1 MSLATAKQLTQPTE
15 GISCHAFNGDGTKLA
30 ICPNNNEIHIYEGCD
45 TNNWVRT
52 HVLAQHDLVV
62 SGLDWSPVTN
72 LIVSCSHDRNGY
84 VWTWDEAQGKW
95 QHAAVILRID
105 RGALDVQWAA
115 DGTRFAVAS
124 ASKCVP
130 VCTYDASSDWWV
142 SKTISS
148 KKGKKHFKST
158 VLCVAFHPQNSQIL
172 ACGSS
177 DFKCN
182 IFSVFSSDVDAAP
195 DGGPFG
201 APVEFGDTYADF
213 TSFGWVNAVAWSP
226 SGAVLAFAGH
236 DSSVHFVTFGDSGP
250 VCRTTRFKELPL
262 CSLYFPSDSLMVGG
276 GHEFNPVAFTGG
288 SAVGSEWTSIGFLD
302 RKKAEDAKAST
313 SGCLLCRAL
322 FQNKSTRGQETQAE
336 GDVLWTKHESCIRT
350 LTKMGGPSKMASS
363 GLDGRVVVWDL
374 AQADVGV
381 SMASLGIR

>member
-1 MSLATAKQLTQPTE
+1 M
-15 GISCHAFNGDGTKLA
+15 
-30 ICPNNNEIHIYEGCD
+30 
-45 TNNWVRT
+45 
-52 HVLAQHDLVV
+52 
-62 SGLDWSPVTN
+62 
-72 LIVSCSHDRNGY
+72 
-84 VWTWDEAQGKW
+84 
-95 QHAAVILRID
+95 
-105 RGALDVQWAA
+105 
-115 DGTRFAVAS
+115 
-124 ASKCVP
+124 
-130 VCTYDASSDWWV
+130 
-142 SKTISS
+142 
-148 KKGKKHFKST
+148 
-158 VLCVAFHPQNSQIL
+158 LCVAFHPQNSQIL

-226 SGAVLAFAGH
+226 SGAVLAFAGAVNAWCMILPIDANVRCTTGH

-250 VCRTTRFKELPL
+250 VCRTTRFKVCPQCVALHRPIGAQPNSSIYLQELPL

-313 SGCLLCRAL
+313 SGVAAAR
-322 FQNKSTRGQETQAE
+322 
-336 GDVLWTKHESCIRT
+336 
-350 LTKMGGPSKMASS
+350 
-363 GLDGRVVVWDL
+363 
-374 AQADVGV
+374 
-381 SMASLGIR
+381 